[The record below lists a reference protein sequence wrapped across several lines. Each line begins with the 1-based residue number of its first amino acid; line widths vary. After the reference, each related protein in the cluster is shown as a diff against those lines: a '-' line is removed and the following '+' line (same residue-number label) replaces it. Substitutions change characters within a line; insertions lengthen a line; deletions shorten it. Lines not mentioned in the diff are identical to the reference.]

1 MGYIREMEAD
11 LGHWMSSETL
21 GYRPKI
27 KTLREKLG
35 TFAARSIPLTVV
47 GGDAAAGTWI
57 LFLGRYA
64 AAAGTRIFRGDT
76 SRRRRGC
83 HVDSPKGRRAD

>member
-47 GGDAAAGTWI
+47 
-57 LFLGRYA
+57 
-64 AAAGTRIFRGDT
+64 RGDGRDADIP
-76 SRRRRGC
+76 RRHVAATPRVPRG
-83 HVDSPKGRRAD
+83 